1 MASSSA
7 IAPGPPPPSSPTP
20 PSSPASSSSPT
31 PPSSPSLTALLLR
44 RDNVNPA
51 DESTWDLVS
60 LPELPGLP
68 PRMPPLEVDGHDSLT
83 LPALRAY
90 IAAQPLGDCPLRD
103 RWVRARWVRA
113 RALQFIRGFRLIR
126 RISAFTDA
134 QDDLDVDFVPSRSAS
149 PSLFEDLAA
158 TLHPDTLQPGEVHLY
173 VPSDA
178 PPPPDFPGP
187 AMVLEPGEVW
197 EGDPFPYILDS
208 LSRSELPGY
217 LGAQS
222 PPPSPQATP
231 LPSPAP
237 EEPPILAPT
246 PSRFQNRPRLHWDPS
261 YDWTVPYGSATA
273 CTGAWEFQTP
283 SRSASPARMPTRSPS
298 YGPPPSI
305 PTPTPSPLPA
315 ATPTPSPSPAPPPRS
330 PAKIRGPPGLP
341 PGRPNVPAPRSN
353 VPAASLRAQRAA
365 RRATLPVPNITALS
379 PTYTSPPDSDDYE
392 DQHDELE
399 NNNEEEDERPRKRA
413 RQAVAGPSRTPATVD
428 APELAL
434 RPRGRPRKGE
444 TRLPRDVAQKESARR
459 GMQRLRASYTEEEK
473 MLRTLRSGN
482 KFSPFVLDAP
492 VVCPAVRVA
501 DLLRQQQEDFE
512 DAGDATEEDA
522 DSDDLGD
529 DNLDALDRYGA
540 SEADLLPDAAW
551 DFSDELPAASSSP
564 PLSPPS
570 PPIATSSILTPSA
583 PPRARPGHECWIPRD
598 WTTSRATTE
607 TPTGAITSTMTIA
620 STTTI
625 ISTTTI
631 TSSFLS
637 HYLHHASPLLPSQLL
652 GDADVA

>member
-1 MASSSA
+1 
-7 IAPGPPPPSSPTP
+7 
-20 PSSPASSSSPT
+20 
-31 PPSSPSLTALLLR
+31 
-44 RDNVNPA
+44 
-51 DESTWDLVS
+51 
-60 LPELPGLP
+60 
-68 PRMPPLEVDGHDSLT
+68 MPPLEVDGHDSLT

-103 RWVRARWVRA
+103 RWVRA

-222 PPPSPQATP
+222 PLHPHKQPRCLHQRLKSLPSLLP
-231 LPSPAP
+231 LP
-237 EEPPILAPT
+237 LA
-246 PSRFQNRPRLHWDPS
+246 FKIVHACIGIRLMIGLFP
-261 YDWTVPYGSATA
+261 TA
-273 CTGAWEFQTP
+273 CFSCPYANAVAFLW
-283 SRSASPARMPTRSPS
+283 SSAEYPHTNALSSSCCYPNAV
-298 YGPPPSI
+298 SI
-305 PTPTPSPLPA
+305 SCSSSA
-315 ATPTPSPSPAPPPRS
+315 FSCQDQR
-330 PAKIRGPPGLP
+330 PPGLP

-379 PTYTSPPDSDDYE
+379 PAYTSPPDPDDYE

-399 NNNEEEDERPRKRA
+399 NDDEEEDERPRKRA

-473 MLRTLRSGN
+473 
-482 KFSPFVLDAP
+482 
-492 VVCPAVRVA
+492 VA
-501 DLLRQQQEDFE
+501 KKEVARLAKQRERAAKKANGG
-512 DAGDATEEDA
+512 AG
-522 DSDDLGD
+522 GKK
-529 DNLDALDRYGA
+529 RKRG
-540 SEADLLPDAAW
+540 
-551 DFSDELPAASSSP
+551 
-564 PLSPPS
+564 
-570 PPIATSSILTPSA
+570 
-583 PPRARPGHECWIPRD
+583 
-598 WTTSRATTE
+598 
-607 TPTGAITSTMTIA
+607 
-620 STTTI
+620 
-625 ISTTTI
+625 
-631 TSSFLS
+631 
-637 HYLHHASPLLPSQLL
+637 
-652 GDADVA
+652 